1 MGHSSS
7 GHDHAPHD
15 HDHDHDHGHDH
26 GHDHHHE
33 HAPTVTADSAKR
45 VKLAMYLTAGF
56 MLAEAIGGW
65 ISGSLALLADAGH
78 MFSDSFSL
86 GLALFAFYMGDKAPD
101 KRRTFGYQ
109 RFQVLAAFINGL
121 TLLGIAVWILIAA
134 VQRFFQ
140 PVEVMAAPMLTIAVL
155 GLLVN
160 VVVFRILHGGDHENL
175 NLRGALLHVM
185 GDLLGSVAAI
195 VASLVIMATGWMP
208 IDPLLSMLA
217 AALILRG
224 AWKIVRR
231 SGHTLLEG
239 TPEGIDVDGIR
250 AALEDIEGVV
260 SVHDLHVWG
269 LTPQDPLLSL
279 HLVVRDDMSHAVML
293 KAAYARLH
301 ERFGISHATLQ
312 VEGEACLTGGDCQV
326 TSTTHP

>member
-1 MGHSSS
+1 MGHSPS
-7 GHDHAPHD
+7 GHDHAAHDHHHD
-15 HDHDHDHGHDH
+15 HDHDHDHD
-26 GHDHHHE
+26 

-45 VKLAMYLTAGF
+45 VKFAMYLTAGF
-56 MLAEAIGGW
+56 MLAEVIGGW
-65 ISGSLALLADAGH
+65 VSGSLALLADAGH
-78 MFSDSFSL
+78 MFSDSFAL

-121 TLLGIAVWILIAA
+121 MLLGIAVWIFIAA
-134 VQRFFQ
+134 IERFTQ
-140 PVEVMAAPMLTIAVL
+140 PIEVLAGPMMTIAIL

-160 VVVFRILHGGDHENL
+160 LVVFKVLHGGDQENL

-195 VASLVIMATGWMP
+195 AASLVIMLTGWTP
-208 IDPLLSMLA
+208 IDPLLSVLA
-217 AALILRG
+217 AALILRA
-224 AWKIVRR
+224 AWKILRR
-231 SGHTLLEG
+231 SAHTLLEG
-239 TPEGIDVDGIR
+239 TPEGVDVDKIR
-250 AALEDIEGVV
+250 TALEDIEGVV

-279 HLVVRDDMSHAVML
+279 HLVVRDDMSHQVML
-293 KAAYARLH
+293 QAAYARLQ